1 MGAYTNQ
8 YEEAF
13 WLFGWLAVMVA
24 VAMVFY
30 SISEWVFA
38 KLDEQVY
45 EATERGLVQG
55 PAQDEL
61 EDDDETE

>member
-1 MGAYTNQ
+1 MGTYASQ
-8 YEEAF
+8 YEEAL
-13 WLFGWLAVMVA
+13 WLIGWLAVVVA

-38 KLDEQVY
+38 KLDEQAY

-61 EDDDETE
+61 EDDDGVE

>member
-1 MGAYTNQ
+1 MGTYASQ
-8 YEEAF
+8 YEGAL
-13 WLFGWLAVMVA
+13 WLIGWLAVVVA

-38 KLDEQVY
+38 KLDEQTY

-55 PAQDEL
+55 PAQNEP
-61 EDDDETE
+61 EDDDEAE